1 MARKSKKS
9 ETDQGEAPIKKSL
22 GLFDHLKHIRGVQ
35 STDYYDNLTEDDKKT
50 FNQFM
55 LLKLLSMDRDA
66 IDNICSMAKYYDI
79 VPDRNFY
86 QMAIAMTPRKTTFV
100 PYIKSKNKSYNT
112 EMLKLVS
119 RWYECSL
126 SEANDYCKILL
137 SKESGIHEV
146 KAICK
151 AYGLT
156 DKEVEKIID
165 HEE

>member
-1 MARKSKKS
+1 MPRKTKKTENEC
-9 ETDQGEAPIKKSL
+9 ETHIKKAL

-66 IDNICSMAKYYDI
+66 IDNVCSIAKYYDI

-86 QMAIAMTPRKTTFV
+86 QMAIAMTPRKTAYI
-100 PYIKSKNKSYNT
+100 PYIKSNNKSYNS
-112 EMLKLVS
+112 ELLVLLS
-119 RWYECSL
+119 KWYECSTL
-126 SEANDYCKILL
+126 EANEYCKILL
-137 SKESGIHEV
+137 SKNDGTNEV
-146 KAICK
+146 RFICK

-156 DKEVEKIID
+156 DKEVDKLMNHEK
-165 HEE
+165 